1 MKHLLLILTSVLAL
15 TSCCTRHMTYIHR
28 HHHRHYY
35 RQGELR
41 KYAAPS
47 KIYNKRGW

>member
-1 MKHLLLILTSVLAL
+1 MKQLLILISVLAL
-15 TSCCTRHMTYIHR
+15 TSCCTRHMTYMHSHHR
-28 HHHRHYY
+28 HHY